1 VLRGAG
7 PDLPLVAAL
16 SIAGLLCAA
25 PASGQTPADAKAGAP
40 ACQTRSVVLRECP
53 PVGGRDTAASAL
65 QERVERNARQLEK
78 RAELSPAAV
87 DLGSVLIEESRVLEP
102 TDVERFR
109 ETLTRKDYLLG
120 RQTYAGMRGDRDNFG
135 TRFECGQSFDL
146 QCANQ
151 PGRPASTHWMD
162 GH

>member
-1 VLRGAG
+1 MSRRAQA
-7 PDLPLVAAL
+7 PLPLAAAL
-16 SIAGLLCAA
+16 SIVGLFCAA
-25 PASGQTPADAKAGAP
+25 PALGQAADTKPGAP
-40 ACQTRSVVLRECP
+40 TCQTRSVILRECP
-53 PVGGRDTAASAL
+53 PVGGRDAAASAL

-120 RQTYAGMRGDRDNFG
+120 RQTYAGTRIDRDNFG

-146 QCANQ
+146 RCSNQ
-151 PGRPASTHWMD
+151 PGRPATTHWMD